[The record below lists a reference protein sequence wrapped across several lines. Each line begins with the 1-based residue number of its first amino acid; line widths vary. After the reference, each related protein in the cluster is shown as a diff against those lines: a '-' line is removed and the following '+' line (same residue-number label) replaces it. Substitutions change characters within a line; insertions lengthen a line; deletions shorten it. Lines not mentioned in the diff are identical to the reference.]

1 VNDFVRGAAAMA
13 ALTVALFFLRY
24 WRTSRER
31 LFLLF
36 SVAFLLLSLN
46 WALPALGGALASHA
60 HFFRFVGFAVIAY
73 AVLDKNRR
81 GKRRPG

>member
-1 VNDFVRGAAAMA
+1 VNDFFRGAAAMA
-13 ALTVALFFLRY
+13 ALAIALFFLRY

-31 LFLLF
+31 LFFSF

-46 WALPALGGALASHA
+46 WALPALGGTLASHA
-60 HFFRFVGFAVIAY
+60 HFFRFAGFALIAY

-81 GKRRPG
+81 GKRRSG